1 MGKEHNTSCPEG
13 NPVCLLFKRRS
24 AGVSIYIGFILHAIR
39 CITGTWCSKN
49 LPDMFHR
56 DVLGIERVGKGVCL
70 GLGFFVSFWFLKNK
84 TNSAVNITELAA
96 M

>member
-1 MGKEHNTSCPEG
+1 MGKEHNTFCPEG

-24 AGVSIYIGFILHAIR
+24 AGASIYIGFILHAIR
-39 CITGTWCSKN
+39 HITGTWCSKN
-49 LPDMFHR
+49 LPDVFHQ
-56 DVLGIERVGKGVCL
+56 DAFGTERVGKGVCL
-70 GLGFFVSFWFLKNK
+70 GFGFSVLFCFLKYK